1 MKPVDRWEPSD
12 ALRAVAQ
19 PVGEEILLLPAFL
32 DASLSDE
39 FYGRLLAEPI
49 EWAQEHLRMFG
60 RRVATPRLTA
70 WMADPDVTYT
80 YSGITHSGCG
90 MGGAAEELRTLVSA
104 RLAKTFNFVL
114 LNRYRDGADSMGWH
128 ADDETELGPHPVI
141 ASLSL
146 GSSRRFK
153 LRRRDRGAAKDIDLP
168 GGSLLIMYG
177 ASQRCWHHC
186 VPKTA
191 RSVGQR
197 INLTFRWV
205 VDP

>member
-1 MKPVDRWEPSD
+1 MI
-12 ALRAVAQ
+12 AQ
-19 PVGEEILLLPAFL
+19 SVCDDILLLPTFL
-32 DASLSDE
+32 EPALSDE

-70 WMADPDVTYT
+70 WMAEPNVTYT
-80 YSGITHSGCG
+80 YSGIAHSGNG
-90 MGGAAEELRTLVSA
+90 IQGTTAELRALVSA
-104 RLAKTFNFVL
+104 RLDVPFNFVL

-128 ADDETELGPHPVI
+128 ADAEPELGAHPVI

-146 GSSRRFK
+146 GSGRRFK
-153 LRRRDRGAAKDIDLP
+153 LRRRDRSAVMDIDLP

-177 ASQRCWHHC
+177 ESQRHWQHS

-191 RSVGQR
+191 RRVGQR
-197 INLTFRWV
+197 INLTLRRV
-205 VDP
+205 LGR